1 MTNERPAEFDVQLLD
16 AVPFLRYYVR
26 RIAPAA
32 EHDDIIQ
39 ETLAEAMRRWASY
52 RPDGAFKHWL
62 TYIMRTVA
70 HGRRRSPESAEIEAA
85 DEPTQEHRADIGRVL
100 SLVPPR
106 EREVIVAHAQGYTL
120 DEIGSAMGITKQ
132 RAHQLMLAG
141 RKRLVAANDN
151 GEADRAAA

>member
-1 MTNERPAEFDVQLLD
+1 MTRERPPEFDTQLL
-16 AVPFLRYYVR
+16 AARSFLKFYVR
-26 RIAPAA
+26 KLAPAA

-39 ETLAEAMRRWASY
+39 ETLAEAMRRWSSY

-62 TYIMRTVA
+62 TFIMRTVA
-70 HGRRRSPESAEIEAA
+70 HGRRRGHQQAEIEAA

-151 GEADRAAA
+151 GERRVAA

>member
-1 MTNERPAEFDVQLLD
+1 MTNERPPEFDAQLLG
-16 AVPFLRYYVR
+16 ARSFLKFYVR
-26 RIAPAA
+26 RLAPAA
-32 EHDDIIQ
+32 DHEDIVQ
-39 ETLAEAMRRWASY
+39 ETLVIAMRRWASY
-52 RPDGAFKHWL
+52 RADGSFKHWL

-106 EREVIVAHAQGYTL
+106 EREVIVAHAQGYTMG
-120 DEIGSAMGITKQ
+120 EIGSAMGITKQ
-132 RAHQLMLAG
+132 RAHQLMQAG